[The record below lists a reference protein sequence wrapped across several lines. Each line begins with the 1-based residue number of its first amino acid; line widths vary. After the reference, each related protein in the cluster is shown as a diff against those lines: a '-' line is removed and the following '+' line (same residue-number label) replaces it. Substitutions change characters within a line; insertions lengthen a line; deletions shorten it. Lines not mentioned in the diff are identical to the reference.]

1 MVTKKYICAVAGKS
15 GGHIIPAATLC
26 QNFLKDNQDFNV
38 LFFSTNS
45 KLDSEI
51 ISKYSFVNNHIK
63 LEIDGI
69 SKNPIKLIK
78 FNFNLI
84 ISFFKSFKILKKL
97 KPIKVIST
105 GGLVSIPVCLSAKLL
120 RIPVEIYELNV
131 IPGKATKFLSKFD
144 VKIFTVFSNT
154 CNYFNNKTG
163 KDNCDLVNYPVRFV
177 QENII
182 PKDIAIKKINQDL
195 KPDNHFDSN
204 KKTIFIIGGSQGSVS
219 INKIVK
225 DFFKSN
231 NESKNL
237 YQVIHQTGQSQ
248 VEELEKFYQEHK
260 ITNLVFSFK
269 NNLEYYYCAS
279 NIIISRAGAGSLFE
293 ILFFSQ
299 NLENKKAIIIPLE
312 NTADNHQVENA
323 KAIAKDYPEIFVVKR
338 QNNLKN
344 NLLD

>member
-1 MVTKKYICAVAGKS
+1 MSPKKYICVVAGKS

-26 QNFLKDNQDFNV
+26 QKFLKDNPDFNV

-51 ISKYSFVNNHIK
+51 ISKYNFVSNHIK
-63 LEIDGI
+63 LEINGL

-78 FNFNLI
+78 FNLI

-97 KPIKVIST
+97 NPIKVIST
-105 GGLVSIPVCLSAKLL
+105 GGIISIPVCLSAILL
-120 RIPVEIYELNV
+120 KIPVEIYELNV
-131 IPGKATKFLSKFD
+131 IPGKATKFLSKFN

-154 CNYFNNKTG
+154 CNYFNIKTG
-163 KDNCDLVNYPVRFV
+163 KDSCKLINYPVRFV

-182 PKDIAIKKINQDL
+182 PKNLAIKKINQEL
-195 KPDNHFDSN
+195 KPDHNFDTS

-225 DFFKSN
+225 DFFESN
-231 NESKNL
+231 NESKSL
-237 YQVIHQTGQSQ
+237 YQVIHQTGEAQ

-260 ITNLVFSFK
+260 ITSLVFSFK
-269 NNLEYYYCAS
+269 NNLEFYYCAS
-279 NIIISRAGAGSLFE
+279 DIIISRAGAGSIFE
-293 ILFFSQ
+293 ILFFTK

-338 QNNLKN
+338 QNDLKN